1 MARTHAR
8 INVELWQ
15 DEDFRDL
22 PREAQHLY
30 FILWT
35 HPALSYCGVVD
46 WRPGRI
52 AAFGQNWTALD
63 VLEAADCL
71 QSRLFIVTDDDTEE
85 CLIRSWAKWDGLLK
99 EAKMSVSWANAY
111 AAVASS
117 ELRGVI
123 VHEARRLRDA
133 HPEYVGWTK
142 DPVRRVLDRPAI
154 DPASRTLPKDVFRGE
169 VRGPVRGAFRGSGR
183 GEVSPPLEVAQG
195 PGKGS
200 VKGSPT
206 PAPAPT
212 PSLQLQSSSPTSVP
226 HQGPSPVPSKTGV
239 PRGDV
244 PEVRCT
250 EHAAPTDGCAVCWAL
265 AHVTPATESRTA

>member
-15 DEDFRDL
+15 DEDFRGL

-52 AAFGQNWTALD
+52 AAYAENWTALD

-111 AAVASS
+111 AAVASND
-117 ELRGVI
+117 LRGVI
-123 VHEARRLRDA
+123 VHEARRLRTA
-133 HPEYVGWTK
+133 HPDYVGWTK
-142 DPVRRVLDRPAI
+142 DQVLRVLDRPAL
-154 DPASRTLPKDVFRGE
+154 DPASRTLPRDLFRDGLRGPFRGE
-169 VRGPVRGAFRGSGR
+169 LRGSGR
-183 GEVSPPLEVAQG
+183 GEVSPLLGVAQG

-206 PAPAPT
+206 PSPTPA

-226 HQGPSPVPSKTGV
+226 HQAPAPVAPKADVSGV
-239 PRGDV
+239 EVLCPTHGDH
-244 PEVRCT
+244 PQPGT
-250 EHAAPTDGCAVCWAL
+250 GCAVCRAL
-265 AHVTPATESRTA
+265 ARAKESA